1 MSCMLCFK
9 HCGAVMTSKVN
20 GYDAFQAKIG
30 DAISRYNGNGHS
42 FFLYSVGAHSFF
54 LLSL

>member
-9 HCGAVMTSKVN
+9 HCGAVKASKVN
-20 GYDAFQAKIG
+20 GYDAFQTKIG
-30 DAISRYNGNGHS
+30 DAISRYNGTGHL
-42 FFLYSVGAHSFF
+42 FFLYSVGAHPFF